1 MIRAPRRLLPDSS
14 SPPIHR
20 RRLPLPPL
28 FRRRLSPL
36 QASLVQALLCSGPI
50 RGGRGLTPLGLLMDP
65 AADGEGGGYEDASEF
80 ADAETGG
87 GEVVRGEGEGERE
100 RKELP
105 EELAKGVVCLE
116 CETSPEAEAAGAGGT
131 CRVYVVGTAH
141 VSQVNWPP
149 RQLDI

>member
-36 QASLVQALLCSGPI
+36 QASLVQALLCTGPI

-87 GEVVRGEGEGERE
+87 GEVVRGGEGRG
-100 RKELP
+100 RGRSCRGARQGGGVPRVRDVARGGGGGGGRDLP
-105 EELAKGVVCLE
+105 RLRRRHRPCFTGELA
-116 CETSPEAEAAGAGGT
+116 SSSA
-131 CRVYVVGTAH
+131 RYMM
-141 VSQVNWPP
+141 
-149 RQLDI
+149 

>member
-1 MIRAPRRLLPDSS
+1 
-14 SPPIHR
+14 
-20 RRLPLPPL
+20 
-28 FRRRLSPL
+28 
-36 QASLVQALLCSGPI
+36 
-50 RGGRGLTPLGLLMDP
+50 MDP